1 MEKGKLLR
9 IAEGLEE
16 TAKLRSLLRNENIRY
31 LSTDEI
37 EELRK

>member
-1 MEKGKLLR
+1 MKKGKLLR

-16 TAKLRSLLRNENIRY
+16 TAKLLFLLRNENIRY